1 MKFYFPQFRLGD
13 RVEVKVVEVQRD
25 GSMVVEFQ
33 GDLIRV
39 QNRTQQFFQAEQSI
53 ALVVTAIRPYA
64 FRLAEA
70 KDRFDI
76 SI

>member
-1 MKFYFPQFRLGD
+1 MKFHLPQFQPGD
-13 RVEVKVVEVQRD
+13 RVEAKVTEIQRD

-39 QNRTQQFFQAEQSI
+39 QNKTQRRFQMGQNIS
-53 ALVVTAIRPYA
+53 LVVTAINPYA

-70 KDRFDI
+70 KGHFDI